1 MSTTQVTLKDAS
13 VTKDETT
20 GLTEIERALVALD
33 ARGLAKEAGGNLAA
47 ILAVLSEMGGLD
59 IAPAVAGAIG
69 AQVITQ
75 NESTQV
81 LAADASRER
90 VVLTNNLDTVMYVA
104 VGTDAVALQGIALPP
119 HGGQLVLTP
128 SGGCRLTINAICE
141 GGGKALSYQT
151 TSSS

>member
-75 NESTQV
+75 DESTQV
-81 LAADASRER
+81 LAADAARER
-90 VVLTNNLDTVMYVA
+90 VILTNNSDTVIYIA
-104 VGTDAVALQGIALPP
+104 VGTAAVASQGITLPV
-119 HGGQLVLTP
+119 GGQVVLTP
-128 SGGCRLTINAICE
+128 SGGCRLAINAICA
-141 GGGKALSYQT
+141 GDGKALSYQT